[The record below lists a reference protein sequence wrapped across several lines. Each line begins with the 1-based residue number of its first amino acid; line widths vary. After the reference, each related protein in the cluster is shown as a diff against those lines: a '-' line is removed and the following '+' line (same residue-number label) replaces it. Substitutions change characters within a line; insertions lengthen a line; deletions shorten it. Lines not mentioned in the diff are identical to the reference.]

1 MFIKYVYFIL
11 LYILIYSD
19 SFSNTNKEKV
29 LDYLESFNSLK
40 SKFVQVNN
48 NGDILSGALYLSRP
62 GKFRIE
68 YDQIP
73 LLLICDSNRL
83 AVINKNIKSI
93 SFHKFNEIPAGA
105 LLFKKLS
112 LKGIQIIK
120 IKEGENMLSV
130 SLRDS
135 KLKDKGV
142 VEILFELRPFIM
154 KKWTLYNKDKSR
166 KHSPLVVPTDAHIID
181 NNGSFRNTIKQLN
194 ELILN
199 IKKR

>member
-11 LYILIYSD
+11 LYILTYSD

-29 LDYLESFNSLK
+29 LTYLESFNSLK
-40 SKFVQVNN
+40 TEFVQINN
-48 NGDILSGALYLSRP
+48 NGDILSGALFLSRP

-73 LLLICDSNRL
+73 LLLICDANRL
-83 AVINKNIKSI
+83 AVINKKMKSI

-112 LKGIQIIK
+112 LKGIQILQ
-120 IKEGENMLSV
+120 IKENENMLSV

-135 KLKDKGV
+135 KVKDKGT
-142 VEILFELRPFIM
+142 VEILFELRPLIM
-154 KKWTLYNKDKSR
+154 KKWTLLNKDDSKTEVFFNNIFLNQKLPNRLFDIKLADPR
-166 KHSPLVVPTDAHIID
+166 KIPFKIY
-181 NNGSFRNTIKQLN
+181 
-194 ELILN
+194 
-199 IKKR
+199 